1 MQKKTIATMKSI
13 GIGMLAGGITA
24 AAGSMMTMPSRKY
37 KKTINKAAK
46 SMGSLLDSITDTLG
60 M

>member
-1 MQKKTIATMKSI
+1 MQKQTASMMKSI

-24 AAGSMMTMPSRKY
+24 AAGSVMRAPSRKY

-46 SMGSLLDSITDTLG
+46 SMGSLVDSIADTFG